1 MEKKNDR
8 TSRRDVLKLSGTTL
22 AAMSGLSVMG
32 SASADMP
39 CSGCD
44 DGGGGGGGGGSTG
57 SPPAAPRTGHY
68 TVTNGEVELGGW
80 SNGDGG
86 NAWFEWGEQGVGFP
100 HDTELRQVGSYET
113 FTGNPVGEE
122 SGVTYE
128 YRAVLTNAYG
138 KSEGFPRTFSF

>member
-1 MEKKNDR
+1 MNKQNDR

-39 CSGCD
+39 CPDCD
-44 DGGGGGGGGGSTG
+44 DGGGGGGGGGTG

-68 TVTNGEVELGGW
+68 TVSNGEVELSGW

-86 NAWFEWGEQGVGFP
+86 NAWFEWGEQGTGFP
-100 HDTELRQVGSYET
+100 NDTELLQVGPYET
-113 FTGNPVGEE
+113 YTGHPIGEE

-138 KSEGFPRTFSF
+138 KTEAPSRTFSF